1 MRRGS
6 ERPTPR
12 RRESGATLI
21 AVLLGLSFA
30 VTFGLNLATAAQS
43 PVSAILSA
51 AGLLGLVCTL
61 AWWLRG
67 RRSS

>member
-1 MRRGS
+1 M
-6 ERPTPR
+6 
-12 RRESGATLI
+12 I